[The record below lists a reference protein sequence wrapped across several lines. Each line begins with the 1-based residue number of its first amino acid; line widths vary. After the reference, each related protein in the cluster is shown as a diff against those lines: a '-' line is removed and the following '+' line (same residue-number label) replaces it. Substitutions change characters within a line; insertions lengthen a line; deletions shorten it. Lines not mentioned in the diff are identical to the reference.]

1 MHWAG
6 WERLVNW
13 QTFLAAD
20 VNVLSQNTLNMMLR
34 TKIWTPWTM
43 WELIC
48 LDEGGPQLD
57 DLEVK
62 IITPEVEIP
71 QAWSKESPRKVRG
84 GPGFLCCQTLEAILA
99 KWLAHGPTDHKGTF
113 QTFYPP
119 TVTSWWV
126 YRGQMSSSQPVW
138 QKGGVRD
145 RTRDLLISLFF
156 PTSRLAVVW
165 TLVNHSVWVPVK
177 LIHLKAARSLFR
189 LWCWTRKNNFRPCRA
204 CSL

>member
-20 VNVLSQNTLNMMLR
+20 VNVLSQNMLNMMLQ

-48 LDEGGPQLD
+48 LDEGGPQLA
-57 DLEVK
+57 DLQVK
-62 IITPEVEIP
+62 IITPKVEIP
-71 QAWSKESPRKVRG
+71 QAWSKEIPTKVRG
-84 GPGFLCCQTLEAILA
+84 GTGCLCCQTLEAILA
-99 KWLAHGPTDHKGTF
+99 KWLVHGPTDHKGTF

-119 TVTSWWV
+119 TVTSWRV
-126 YRGQMSSSQPVW
+126 YGGQMSSSQPVW
-138 QKGGVRD
+138 QKGVVGARMG
-145 RTRDLLISLFF
+145 DLLISLFF

-165 TLVNHSVWVPVK
+165 TLVIHSASSCEAHPSK
-177 LIHLKAARSLFR
+177 SRQKFI
-189 LWCWTRKNNFRPCRA
+189 
-204 CSL
+204 